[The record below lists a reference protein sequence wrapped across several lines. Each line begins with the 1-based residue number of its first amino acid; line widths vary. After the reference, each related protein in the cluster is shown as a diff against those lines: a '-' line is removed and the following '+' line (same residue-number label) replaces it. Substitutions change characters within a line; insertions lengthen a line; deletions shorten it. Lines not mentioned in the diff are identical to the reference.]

1 MFHTSWYYVQGNHD
15 TMSVSAYNT
24 LGTSC
29 TNGDIVLNAN
39 DARWIWEHCAGNSQI
54 RIYSENSTIPFDMPG
69 INAPTMIS
77 GDYGSDP
84 SDIWR

>member
-1 MFHTSWYYVQGNHD
+1 
-15 TMSVSAYNT
+15 MSVSAYRG
-24 LGTSC
+24 LGTAS
-29 TNGDIVLNAN
+29 TSGDVVLNAN

-54 RIYSENSTIPFDMPG
+54 RIYSESATVPFDMPG
-69 INAPTMIS
+69 VNEPVLIS